1 MILRQLFDQTSWTY
15 TYLLADEDTR
25 EAVIIDPVVER
36 VGRDMA
42 LLDELRLKLLYT
54 MDTHVHADHVTASGE
69 LRERTGAQSVVS
81 ARNNVGCVD
90 LAVDDGDTIRFGKYE
105 IEVLAT
111 PGHTSGC
118 VSFVLRDGDT
128 TIAFTGDALFIRGCG
143 RTDFQAGDS
152 RSLYNSVREKL
163 FTLPENT
170 VVCPGHDYRG
180 HTRSSVAEE
189 RAHNPRLKDGV
200 SEDEFVEI
208 MSNLNLANPKQMD
221 VAVPANLA
229 CGTGAKPRPGEVA
242 EVSVEAVQLSDYYR
256 IVDVRE
262 PDEFVGPLGHI
273 EEAISVPLA
282 TLATSAE
289 SWSRNQRYL
298 MVCRSGARSARACET
313 LTGMGFAD
321 VTNLVGGTIAWNEA
335 KS

>member
-1 MILRQLFDQTSWTY
+1 MILRQLFDQKSWTY

-36 VGRDMA
+36 IDRDMA
-42 LLDELRLKLLYT
+42 LLDELHLNLLYT

-69 LRERTGAQSVVS
+69 LRERTGARSVVS
-81 ARNNVGCVD
+81 ASNDVVCVD
-90 LAVDDGDTIRFGKYE
+90 RAVDDGDVIEFGKYKL
-105 IEVLAT
+105 EVLAT
-111 PGHTSGC
+111 PGHTGGC

-128 TIAFTGDALFIRGCG
+128 TMAFTGDALFIRGCG

-152 RSLYNSVREKL
+152 RSLYRSVRGQL
-163 FTLPENT
+163 FSLPADT
-170 VVCPGHDYRG
+170 VVLPGHDYRG
-180 HTRSSVAEE
+180 HTRSSIAEE

-200 SEDEFVEI
+200 TEDEFVEI
-208 MSNLNLANPKQMD
+208 MANLKLANPKLMD

-229 CGTGAKPRPGEVA
+229 CGTGAQERPGKVA
-242 EVSVEAVQLSDYYR
+242 EITVQAVELADYYR

-282 TLATSAE
+282 TLPQVAE
-289 SWSRNQRYL
+289 NWVRDKEYL
-298 MVCRSGARSARACET
+298 LVCRSGARSARACET
-313 LTGMGFAD
+313 LTGMGFRD
-321 VTNLVGGTIAWNEA
+321 VTNLIGGTIAWNEI